1 MGRVE
6 TSDMTTL
13 HGKSISGKRVE
24 RNIDNCERK
33 EGEKEF
39 NGGHREGGGRINE
52 REGLLG
58 QWEGTRERENGT
70 GKQVDSSMSGRE
82 RCVYKR

>member
-13 HGKSISGKRVE
+13 HGKSIGGKRVE

-39 NGGHREGGGRINE
+39 NGRHREGGGRINE

-58 QWEGTRERENGT
+58 RCEGTRENGT
-70 GKQVDSSMSGRE
+70 GKQVDSSMSGCE
-82 RCVYKR
+82 RYL